1 MDAMA
6 ALMTDGFHDSLWTDQ
21 EVGFAFGRGVPI
33 VAVKLGRD
41 PYGFVGKFQAL
52 SCGWDTAGVEIIK
65 LLVKRDRMLNA
76 YIKAVGNCVSYD
88 QGNQLSEILPSI
100 DNLSDQQVDGLMSAF
115 NKNGQLRDSYGF
127 NGKKPRY
134 YGPGLASHLSR
145 ITGRSYRF
153 SQFGKIEIAP

>member
-1 MDAMA
+1 MA

-127 NGKKPRY
+127 NGKKPRLRT
-134 YGPGLASHLSR
+134 GLSVSFEPNNGSEL
-145 ITGRSYRF
+145 
-153 SQFGKIEIAP
+153 